1 MAFKHV
7 SALDGNPWPGMLG
20 SCPQHCK
27 IQATERLVHSVSP
40 APSPHLFHVKDD
52 NEFQGG
58 DGREEWGEE
67 GSNPADGLPIH
78 DAQDIVWD
86 GEFLLP
92 PALDQ
97 L

>member
-1 MAFKHV
+1 M
-7 SALDGNPWPGMLG
+7 
-20 SCPQHCK
+20 Q
-27 IQATERLVHSVSP
+27 SVSP
-40 APSPHLFHVKDD
+40 APFPHLLHIKDD
-52 NEFQGG
+52 NKFQGG

-67 GSNPADGLPIH
+67 GSNPADGLSVH
-78 DAQDIVWD
+78 NTQDIVRD